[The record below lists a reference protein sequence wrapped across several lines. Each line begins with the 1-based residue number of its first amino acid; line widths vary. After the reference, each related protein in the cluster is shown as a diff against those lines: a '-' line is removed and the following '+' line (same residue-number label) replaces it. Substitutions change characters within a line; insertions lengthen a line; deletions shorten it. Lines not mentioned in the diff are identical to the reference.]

1 MKFRVKTFIIT
12 PLVIHIYFSKNF
24 KNVEQSLLHYLENII
39 KQATRQTVLSLE
51 LNFFNKKVSVNS
63 TKMHVSLKF

>member
-1 MKFRVKTFIIT
+1 MKLGGKTFFFIT
-12 PLVIHIYFSKNF
+12 PFIFSKNF
-24 KNVEQSLLHYLENII
+24 NKNVEQSLLHYLENII

-63 TKMHVSLKF
+63 TKMHVSL